1 MLKKEIMNRLFLFL
15 ILEVI
20 TSVNLSGQCYLYNM
34 NASGPAFSYSRILGT
49 DAFAVDFTYKGRFS
63 IGGTM
68 VGLDQSNRVFGIN
81 GVANI
86 FKKENKSN
94 VVSVPLFLGY
104 QSVNS
109 ISLLSYGAGF
119 YVKSFPVNNI
129 TSAAGI
135 SYLRS
140 KVENSEQQFGQ
151 FGMDFLL
158 FYKALKIGPSL
169 IISDEKLSFGFTVGF
184 AFNHNNTL
192 FLEKDEYIN
201 SENK

>member
-1 MLKKEIMNRLFLFL
+1 MRRSFFFIILLL
-15 ILEVI
+15 II
-20 TSVNLSGQCYLYNM
+20 FSNINAQSYLYNKD
-34 NASGPAFSYSRILGT
+34 ASGPAFSYSRILGT

-81 GVANI
+81 GVVNI
-86 FKKENKSN
+86 FKKENRSN
-94 VVSVPLFLGY
+94 VISVPLFLGY

-109 ISLLSYGAGF
+109 NSLLSYGAGF

-140 KVENSEQQFGQ
+140 KVENREQQFGQ

-169 IISDEKLSFGFTVGF
+169 IISNEKFSFGFTVGF

-192 FLEKDEYIN
+192 FLEKDEYLN
-201 SENK
+201 TEN